1 MVSAAHTSL
10 SLLAD
15 DCASYFTG
23 KTELTSWNSSGS
35 LLPHLCLLFLKGPHP
50 TFSAF
55 SGSRSW
61 GSSSTH
67 PPVNYA
73 LTFRIQLVLLEVFN
87 IWKSKQS
94 KPRERKGENAFTV
107 RSLIL
112 RLLLATARPSIL
124 IQPKFSACSLHLLPS
139 LPGVHPVFKL
149 HNSVNVLLWI
159 CLTALLGSLHLRNA
173 FCFPGS
179 GSFPEY
185 HGQTCRQPPP
195 SLTYW
200 PSGGCLCKTVWVG
213 SVGIHTYN
221 KLHFY

>member
-15 DCASYFTG
+15 DCASHFTG
-23 KTELTSWNSSGS
+23 KTELTSWNRSSS
-35 LLPHLCLLFLKGPHP
+35 LLPHLRLLFLKGPHP

-55 SGSRSW
+55 SGSGSW

-73 LTFRIQLVLLEVFN
+73 LTFLIQLVLLKVFN

-94 KPRERKGENAFTV
+94 KPRERKGETV
-107 RSLIL
+107 SLFAHPPPPTGHRTPFHL
-112 RLLLATARPSIL
+112 DTAN
-124 IQPKFSACSLHLLPS
+124 FSACSLHLLPS

-159 CLTALLGSLHLRNA
+159 CLTALLGSLYLRNA

-213 SVGIHTYN
+213 SVGTHTYN
-221 KLHFY
+221 KLHSY